1 MLTGD
6 ICVDS
11 TVQRAEKQRTENI
24 GNTKQN
30 AKNPGNAE
38 QRAENT
44 RNTKKRINFFKR
56 VFFPATM
63 DSSFHSTIVLV
74 RMLLTVTSSNS
85 VSYKSKAW

>member
-1 MLTGD
+1 
-6 ICVDS
+6 
-11 TVQRAEKQRTENI
+11 VQRAEKQRTENI

-30 AKNPGNAE
+30 AKNLGNPE

-44 RNTKKRINFFKR
+44 RNAKKRINFLKR

-63 DSSFHSTIVLV
+63 DSSFHGTIVLV
-74 RMLLTVTSSNS
+74 WMLLTVTSSNS

>member
-11 TVQRAEKQRTENI
+11 TVPRAEKQRTENI

-38 QRAENT
+38 QRAKNT